1 MSMAIE
7 PPPTVPEETPMIPG
21 ETPIIAEDEAQ
32 AAIRLVRAL
41 SGKLGTIGL
50 DAHDAASHL
59 SDVAKQFERQDKQLQ
74 RLRVSAEAMV
84 EANKQ
89 IDRATETAHATAES
103 AHAALETSRQT
114 IAQAIARVAML
125 VDAVERIERR
135 LGEIRSSLDEVASVS
150 GTIEAIALR
159 TNLLALNATIEAAH
173 AGAAGRGFA
182 VVAGEVKL
190 LAGQARAATL
200 TIGKTVGTLSG
211 QIATLIAEST
221 GAAADAVATRDGTRH
236 IEDAVASVG
245 KSVATLTSLSGTVAT
260 TARSNLDQCGTL
272 ITELDTLDGGVAGA
286 SKDLRAADAE
296 VTSLLGK
303 LEDIV
308 DAVATDRVV
317 TADTPYL
324 DAVRDIAAEVSA
336 TFEAAIDRR
345 ELTLEDLFD
354 DRYIE
359 IPKTNPKQF
368 MARYTD
374 VADRRLTPIQERAL
388 KMLPHIQFCRSID
401 RNCYVATHNLYCS
414 KPQGPD
420 PAWNDTNS
428 RNRRFFKHR
437 AMLVAAQSQKPVQL
451 QTMRREM
458 GGKFVMMKTAGAP
471 VWVRGRHWGAVS
483 IAYILL

>member
-1 MSMAIE
+1 MSTAIE
-7 PPPTVPEETPMIPG
+7 PPPTVL
-21 ETPIIAEDEAQ
+21 EDEAQ
-32 AAIRLVRAL
+32 AAIALVRAL
-41 SGKLGTIGL
+41 STKLGTIGL

-59 SDVAKQFERQDKQLQ
+59 TDVAKQFELQDKQLQ

-89 IDRATETAHATAES
+89 IDRVTGTAHATAES

-114 IAQAIARVAML
+114 IGQAIARVATL
-125 VDAVERIERR
+125 VDAVERIEHR
-135 LGEIRSSLDEVASVS
+135 LGEIKGSLDEVASVS

-236 IEDAVASVG
+236 IEDAMANVG
-245 KSVATLTSLSGTVAT
+245 QSVATLTSLSGTVAT

-272 ITELDTLDGGVAGA
+272 IAELDTLDGGVAGA
-286 SKDLRAADAE
+286 SKNLRAADAE
-296 VTSLLGK
+296 VTKLLGK

-308 DAVATDRVV
+308 DTVATDRVR

-324 DAVRDIAAEVSA
+324 DAIRAVAAEVTA
-336 TFEAAIDRR
+336 TFEAAIERG
-345 ELTLEDLFD
+345 ELTLDDLFD
-354 DRYIE
+354 DRYVE
-359 IPKTNPKQF
+359 IPKTNPQQF
-368 MARYTD
+368 MSRYTE

-388 KMLPHIQFCRSID
+388 KQLPHVQFCRCID

-420 PAWNDTNS
+420 PTWNDTNS

-451 QTMRREM
+451 QTMRRDM
-458 GGKFVMMKTAGAP
+458 GGGKFVMMKTAGAP
-471 VWVRGRHWGAVS
+471 VRIRGRHWGAVS
-483 IAYILL
+483 IAYILP